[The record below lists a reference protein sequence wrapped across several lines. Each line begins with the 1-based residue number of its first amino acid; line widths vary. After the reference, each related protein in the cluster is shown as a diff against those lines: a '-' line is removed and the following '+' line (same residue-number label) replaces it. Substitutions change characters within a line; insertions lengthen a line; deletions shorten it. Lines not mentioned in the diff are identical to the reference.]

1 MEVSGGRN
9 LKGIS
14 KMAESAALPL
24 LGEALER
31 ARKRKGISQAALA
44 IHFAKHRP
52 KGDKDRD
59 ADERNAQTYLAKLE
73 NGRIANPRP
82 DDLAWLAAELDVD
95 FSIFVAAILKDR
107 LLPADRPDLSS
118 LALPLE
124 KGMKTLPEIAE
135 WERTPEH
142 RLIWVIAERYVDD
155 HLRDFRQAVCDI
167 LKRGDRIEF
176 FLPQG
181 RQEDFEDYKA
191 MLSEEEEMPRL
202 DDRLIFHPLS
212 NTQSPF
218 IANPF
223 VLANPMQ
230 FEGEFPQGF
239 VILNDANGLPT
250 VGVRM
255 SRAEAIDRARALMV
269 FRRKSDRL
277 TVVPAS
283 VGQ

>member
-1 MEVSGGRN
+1 MVGGQE
-9 LKGIS
+9 LAQGIQI
-14 KMAESAALPL
+14 KMAEPAALPL

-31 ARKRKGISQAALA
+31 ARKRKGMSQATLA
-44 IHFAKHRP
+44 ISFAKHRP
-52 KGDKDRD
+52 KGKDED

-82 DDLAWLAAELDVD
+82 EDLAWLAAELNVD
-95 FSIFVAAILKDR
+95 FSIFVAAILRDR
-107 LLPADRPDLSS
+107 LLPPDKPDLSG

-135 WERTPEH
+135 WERSPQHTE
-142 RLIWVIAERYVDD
+142 IWIIAERYVDD

-167 LKRGDRIEF
+167 LKRGGRIEF

-191 MLSEEEEMPRL
+191 MLSEEEGMPPL
-202 DDRLIFHPLS
+202 DDKLLLVPLS
-212 NTQSPF
+212 NIQSPF

-223 VLANPMQ
+223 VIANPMQ
-230 FEGEFPQGF
+230 FEGDFPQGF
-239 VILNDANGLPT
+239 VILNDANGLPA

-255 SRAEAIDRARALMV
+255 SRAEAIDRARSLMV
-269 FRRKSDRL
+269 FRRKADRL
-277 TVVPAS
+277 TVVPMSSAE
-283 VGQ
+283 